1 MKFFIWIVAI
11 FALAVALALI
21 IGYENGYVLLV
32 YSTYHIEL
40 SIKLAVLLLLGG
52 FVIAYALIRLLVHT
66 LRLPAQVRDY
76 RARRRRDKARD
87 NLFEGLRMFFE
98 GRYGKAEKAAA
109 AALEMGESPGI
120 AALLA
125 ARSAHELKAF
135 DKRDAYLNE
144 AEKQA
149 PEEKAARLMTQAE
162 LLFNQHRNQDAL
174 AVLTALNESGS
185 KKHVGALRLE
195 LEAQQRAKNWE
206 QVLILVA
213 QLEKRGYFDAGQ
225 AQQLRLYVTQEN
237 LKRKAN
243 DVAALQEC
251 WRKIPSADKKLSG
264 IAAAAARCFI
274 ALGGCRM
281 AQEIIEQSL
290 DAQWDSEL
298 ICLYSECLGQD
309 TLKQIE
315 RAETRLFD
323 HPDDACLLLTL
334 GKLCAHQ
341 RLWGK
346 AQSYLEASIGVEPTF
361 TAHRELA
368 KLHEKIGQSETADVH
383 YRKSLD
389 LAVRQL
395 HDITGGR
402 RKAAL

>member
-1 MKFFIWIVAI
+1 VKFFIWIVVF
-11 FALAVALALI
+11 FALAVALALM
-21 IGYENGYVLLV
+21 IGHENGYVLLV
-32 YSTYHIEL
+32 YSTHRIEL
-40 SIKLAVLLLLGG
+40 SIMLAVLLLLGG
-52 FVIAYALIRLLVHT
+52 FVVAYASIRLLVHT
-66 LRLPAQVRDY
+66 LRLPAQVREY
-76 RARRRRDKARD
+76 RARRRKDKARD

-109 AALEMGESPGI
+109 AALEMGEAPGI
-120 AALLA
+120 TALLA

-135 DKRDAYLNE
+135 DKRDAYLDE

-162 LLFNQHRNQDAL
+162 LLFDQHRNQDAS
-174 AVLTALNESGS
+174 AVLTALSESGS

-195 LEAQQRAKNWE
+195 LEVQQRAKNWE

-213 QLEKRGYFDAGQ
+213 QLEKRGFLDAGQ
-225 AQQLRLYVTQEN
+225 AQQLRLYATKEN
-237 LKRKAN
+237 LKRHAN
-243 DVAALQEC
+243 DIAALQEC
-251 WRKIPSADKKLSG
+251 WRRIPSADKKLGG
-264 IAAAAARCFI
+264 IAAIAARCFI
-274 ALGGCRM
+274 SLGGCRM

-309 TLKQIE
+309 TLRQIE

-323 HPDDACLLLTL
+323 HPNDACLLLTL

-341 RLWGK
+341 GLWGK

-368 KLHEKIGQSETADVH
+368 KLHEKIGQSEAADIH

-389 LAVRQL
+389 LAVKQL

>member
-1 MKFFIWIVAI
+1 
-11 FALAVALALI
+11 
-21 IGYENGYVLLV
+21 
-32 YSTYHIEL
+32 
-40 SIKLAVLLLLGG
+40 
-52 FVIAYALIRLLVHT
+52 
-66 LRLPAQVRDY
+66 
-76 RARRRRDKARD
+76 
-87 NLFEGLRMFFE
+87 MFFE

-264 IAAAAARCFI
+264 IAATAARCFI

-368 KLHEKIGQSETADVH
+368 KLHERIGQSEVADVH